1 MSLPAALL
9 HYLCHFVVAIISVV
23 SFGISFHVPRRHYL
37 ACGLTGAVGWI
48 VYLLCLNLL
57 QCTAPVSVLIA
68 TLPLTALARA
78 FAIRH
83 KAPLTVFLLS
93 GIFPLVPGAGIY
105 NTAYY
110 FLQDDRAL
118 FANAGVETLK
128 IALMLA
134 LGIALVCSVPLPQNH
149 STRK

>member
-1 MSLPAALL
+1 MQRPGFGAGCHPAADGAGAR
-9 HYLCHFVVAIISVV
+9 LCDTPQGTPYGV
-23 SFGISFHVPRRHYL
+23 
-37 ACGLTGAVGWI
+37 
-48 VYLLCLNLL
+48 
-57 QCTAPVSVLIA
+57 
-68 TLPLTALARA
+68 
-78 FAIRH
+78 FA
-83 KAPLTVFLLS
+83 
-93 GIFPLVPGAGIY
+93 PLVPGAGIY

-149 STRK
+149 STQK

>member
-1 MSLPAALL
+1 MADSGKVPHALL
-9 HYLCHFVVAIISVV
+9 LE
-23 SFGISFHVPRRHYL
+23 GPE
-37 ACGLTGAVGWI
+37 GTGKF
-48 VYLLCLNLL
+48 
-57 QCTAPVSVLIA
+57 
-68 TLPLTALARA
+68 ALARA

-149 STRK
+149 STQK